1 MYESKNAALSSQ
13 LTRPALQPQP
23 QLYLFLFLLLPLHLQ
38 HRKQTI
44 FLALLFSRVLLATFA
59 VPLE

>member
-23 QLYLFLFLLLPLHLQ
+23 QLYPFLLLLPLHLQ

-44 FLALLFSRVLLATFA
+44 FLALPFSRVLLATFA